1 MAEDRAHN
9 ANRRPTAAEERD
21 EMHSKMIS
29 KYSQDAIDSNA
40 EHQARHDESL
50 AAFEREQNG

>member
-21 EMHSKMIS
+21 ELHSKMIS

-40 EHQARHDESL
+40 EYQTRHAEEL
-50 AAFEREQNG
+50 AAFEKEQNG